1 MIPNE
6 SSHFEPTPAGV
17 RHVCPAWAGPLLCCP
32 LRRLFERPETLLGD
46 HVRPGMTVLEPGCG
60 MGYFTLPIARMAGPT
75 GRVVA
80 VDLQPKMIEGL
91 TRRARRA
98 GLLERIEAFA
108 CTDGSLGLASRP
120 GVVDLAV
127 VIHVLHEVRDRQ
139 RFLEQLFD
147 ALRAGRPAA
156 PPRAEG
162 ARLPRDAR
170 RGAGPLGAGGLPP
183 GRGACAQAK
192 PRCAAREV
200 PIGRGES
207 VEGEE
212 KEREPDG

>member
-6 SSHFEPTPAGV
+6 SSHTKPNRSGGV
-17 RHVCPAWAGPLLCCP
+17 HVCPAWAGPLLCCP

-60 MGYFTLPIARMAGPT
+60 MGYFTLPIARMTGPA

-98 GLLERIEAFA
+98 GLLERIEAVACADGDLGFA
-108 CTDGSLGLASRP
+108 ARP

-127 VIHVLHEVRDRQ
+127 VIHVLHEVRDRP
-139 RFLEQLFD
+139 RFLEQLYD
-147 ALRAGRPAA
+147 ALRPGGRLLLLEPKGHVSREALDSEFALSERTGFRPAGEPLHRRSHGALSREA
-156 PPRAEG
+156 PV
-162 ARLPRDAR
+162 
-170 RGAGPLGAGGLPP
+170 
-183 GRGACAQAK
+183 GRGD
-192 PRCAAREV
+192 
-200 PIGRGES
+200 RGEG
-207 VEGEE
+207 GEQ
-212 KEREPDG
+212 ERERDG